1 MPEVRGTAAVTV
13 IEAIIALERL
23 EPLDPKRFAAIPRD
37 KVTASQRWQRIRPEI
52 ISYAERCGCSGNM
65 ELARFALGQ
74 VEALDAKLL

>member
-1 MPEVRGTAAVTV
+1 MTV

-52 ISYAERCGCSGNM
+52 VSYAERCGCSGHM
-65 ELARFALGQ
+65 EIARFALAQ
-74 VEALDAKLL
+74 IETLDAALL